1 MYIYLLCIMYIYYVY
16 IYYVLCIYIYIYYV
30 LCMYIYIMYYVYI
43 YILYILFYVY
53 MGAFNGATEHVSCIV
68 VKQRANHSSAGTAS
82 VKYIVASG
90 FSTALQLTGSQMF
103 PDSTS
108 LELQIFSNTSS
119 LTHLPSSTMTNK
131 ERQETKSAGIPLCF
145 RDRHC
150 SMSEM
155 APVAEVLMLHRL
167 GVERPFFR
175 QTKTLGISC
184 TSWLSMPLSFKK
196 VLLLEW
202 ISWVRLTSAKAW
214 F

>member
-1 MYIYLLCIMYIYYVY
+1 
-16 IYYVLCIYIYIYYV
+16 
-30 LCMYIYIMYYVYI
+30 
-43 YILYILFYVY
+43 

-90 FSTALQLTGSQMF
+90 FSTALENGSQMF

-155 APVAEVLMLHRL
+155 APVAQVLMLHWL
-167 GVERPFFR
+167 GVDRPE
-175 QTKTLGISC
+175 TAKKNTWHILHI
-184 TSWLSMPLSFKK
+184 MVPLSFKK

>member
-1 MYIYLLCIMYIYYVY
+1 
-16 IYYVLCIYIYIYYV
+16 
-30 LCMYIYIMYYVYI
+30 
-43 YILYILFYVY
+43 
-53 MGAFNGATEHVSCIV
+53 MGAFNGVTEHVSCIV

-155 APVAEVLMLHRL
+155 APVAEVLMLLWL
-167 GVERPFFR
+167 GVEWPE
-175 QTKTLGISC
+175 TAKKTLGISC

>member
-1 MYIYLLCIMYIYYVY
+1 MYYVY
-16 IYYVLCIYIYIYYV
+16 IYYVLC
-30 LCMYIYIMYYVYI
+30 I

-90 FSTALQLTGSQMF
+90 FSTALENGSQMF

-155 APVAEVLMLHRL
+155 APVAQVLMLHWL
-167 GVERPFFR
+167 GVDRPE
-175 QTKTLGISC
+175 TAKKTLGISC
-184 TSWLSMPLSFKK
+184 TSWCPCRSRKFSC
-196 VLLLEW
+196 
-202 ISWVRLTSAKAW
+202 
-214 F
+214 

>member
-1 MYIYLLCIMYIYYVY
+1 MYIYILCVY
-16 IYYVLCIYIYIYYV
+16 I
-30 LCMYIYIMYYVYI
+30 YIYIMYYVYIYIYMYIYILCIMYIYILCIMYVYIYIYVLCIYI

-167 GVERPFFR
+167 GVERPFFGKQKHLAYLAHHGCQCPCR
-175 QTKTLGISC
+175 SRKFSC
-184 TSWLSMPLSFKK
+184 
-196 VLLLEW
+196 
-202 ISWVRLTSAKAW
+202 
-214 F
+214 